1 MMMVLYRNW
10 VCGLGGIQIYVHDK
24 RFYPIRLIETPF
36 YLSYTKCSGAC
47 VYISVKK
54 IKFREKASTWTK
66 KQPQHHRDRK
76 FMSLLDNIR
85 EAEILIHIL
94 IKHANLLFPE
104 K

>member
-10 VCGLGGIQIYVHDK
+10 VCGLGGIQIFVHDK

-36 YLSYTKCSGAC
+36 YLSYTSIRVR

-54 IKFREKASTWTK
+54 KNFREKASTWTK
-66 KQPQHHRDRK
+66 MQPQHHRDRR

-85 EAEILIHIL
+85 EAKILIHIL